1 MTQDAFKQM
10 QADEHL
16 TSDIAKAQTPDEIRA
31 LLEAAM
37 SRSGIADRDLQTG
50 RFVRRDPLTPAP
62 QDAAINESVTKK
74 VEIGG
79 REFEFS
85 GTELEVERQIG
96 AALQVANALK
106 PAVTPRAQLA
116 ADAEQR
122 VLTQVEANLQLRR
135 GEISTAEYLEKTN
148 AMETY
153 LVEQKGFDI
162 DRAAAAQQAG
172 DWQTAVDRFLNET
185 EEGRVWKGGQ
195 RNLKQAQTILAAH
208 GWTEGIDGDKVA
220 ALRAVAKE
228 MRENGL
234 EFDGDYTPE
243 QLNAMTA
250 SMSPLEIM
258 EHWKAAQA
266 DPESANAEFIRIQ
279 NGGSSG
285 VFDR

>member
-50 RFVRRDPLTPAP
+50 RFVRRDPLTPAN
-62 QDAAINESVTKK
+62 QDAADETVTKT
-74 VEIGG
+74 VEINGK
-79 REFEFS
+79 EFTFE
-85 GTELEVERQIG
+85 GTALEVERSVG

-122 VLTQVEANLQLRR
+122 VITQVEADLQLRR

-148 AMETY
+148 AIETY
-153 LVEQKGFDI
+153 LVEHKGFDV
-162 DRAAAAQQAG
+162 DRAAAAQQSG
-172 DWQTAVDRFLNET
+172 DWQAAVDFFLNET

-195 RNLKQAQTILAAH
+195 RNLKQAQTILTAR
-208 GWTEGIDGDKVA
+208 GWTEGLDGDKVA

-234 EFDGDYTPE
+234 EFDGDYSPE
-243 QLNAMTA
+243 DIIKLTDNA
-250 SMSPLEIM
+250 SPLEIM
-258 EHWKAAQA
+258 EAWKAAHGG
-266 DPESANAEFIRIQ
+266 DPEAANQEFIRIQ